1 MYSILV
7 DRVTALHWSVF
18 QATLMAQAMGRRL
31 VEEPPSLEGRL
42 DQLAEVMGVA
52 FQRDRKYSPDELALR
67 RALGLRG

>member
-31 VEEPPSLEGRL
+31 VEEPPSLEERL
-42 DQLAEVMGVA
+42 DQLADVMGVA
-52 FQRDRKYSPDELALR
+52 FRADRKYSPDELALR